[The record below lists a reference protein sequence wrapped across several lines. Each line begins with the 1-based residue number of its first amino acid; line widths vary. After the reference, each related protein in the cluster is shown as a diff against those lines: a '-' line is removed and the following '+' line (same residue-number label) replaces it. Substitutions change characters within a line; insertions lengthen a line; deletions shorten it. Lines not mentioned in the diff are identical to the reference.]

1 MSFFRHLKGN
11 YKHNKKNNV
20 FPGRNLF
27 NQDNTSQ
34 FFSIMAGK
42 RMSFAFP
49 FHKRKIKAGMT
60 VEASI
65 VIPLF
70 LFFFMNI
77 LFAFDV
83 LRLHGNLMGA
93 MHQTGNKMS
102 FNGYAYRKGVKEE
115 DLFWGELGSLA
126 LSEGYAK
133 RKIIDI
139 LGKEYLDHT
148 CLVAGSQ
155 GLNFTKS
162 SIMKEGD
169 RIELIVSYKVRPLAG
184 LAGFPDISMENRY
197 YGRAWTGYDVE
208 NRADQGKG
216 EDPTVYVAANGTVY
230 HMARNCV
237 YLNPSIKA
245 VSSSSVKELRNEDG
259 EKYGVCGGC
268 KGNHHQAV
276 VYVTSYGNKAH
287 SSLGCSGLKRTIY
300 AVHLSET
307 EERGKCQKC
316 GG

>member
-1 MSFFRHLKGN
+1 MSFFRYLNGN
-11 YKHNKKNNV
+11 YKHNKKNIV
-20 FPGRNLF
+20 SPGRNLF

-34 FFSIMAGK
+34 FFSIIAGK
-42 RMSFAFP
+42 RMSFTSP
-49 FHKRKIKAGMT
+49 LHKKNIKAGMT

-65 VIPLF
+65 ILPLF
-70 LFFFMNI
+70 FLFFMNI

-93 MHQTGNKMS
+93 MHQTGNKMA
-102 FNGYAYRKGVKEE
+102 FYGYAYRKGIGEE
-115 DLFWGELGSLA
+115 DLLWSEFGSLV

-139 LGKEYLDHT
+139 LGKDYLDHT

-155 GLNFTKS
+155 GLSFAKS

-169 RIELIVSYKVRPLAG
+169 RIELVVSYKVRPLAG
-184 LAGFPDISMENRY
+184 LIGFPDISMENRY
-197 YGRAWTGYDVE
+197 FGRAWTGYDVANKTNE
-208 NRADQGKG
+208 EKS
-216 EDPTVYVAANGTVY
+216 EEPMVYVAENGTVY

-245 VSSSSVKELRNEDG
+245 VLSSSVKEMRNEDG
-259 EKYGVCGGC
+259 EKYRMCGGC
-268 KGNHHQAV
+268 KGNLYQAL

-287 SSLGCSGLKRTIY
+287 SSLSCPGLKRTIY
-300 AVHLSET
+300 TVHLSET
-307 EERGKCQKC
+307 EGKGKCPKC

>member
-1 MSFFRHLKGN
+1 MSFFRCLKGN
-11 YKHNKKNNV
+11 YKHNIKTIV
-20 FPGRNLF
+20 SPGRNLF

-34 FFSIMAGK
+34 FFSIIAGK
-42 RMSFAFP
+42 RMSLTSLL
-49 FHKRKIKAGMT
+49 HKRNLKAGMT

-70 LFFFMNI
+70 LFFFMNL

-93 MHQTGNKMS
+93 MHQTGNKMA
-102 FNGYAYRKGVKEE
+102 FYGYAYRQGVKEE
-115 DLFWGELGSLA
+115 NLLWNGIGSLA

-148 CLVAGSQ
+148 CLAAGSQ
-155 GLNFTKS
+155 GLDFSKS
-162 SIMKEGD
+162 SIMGEGD

-184 LAGFPDISMENRY
+184 FIGFPDISMENRY

-208 NRADQGKG
+208 NKSDGGKSR
-216 EDPTVYVAANGTVY
+216 DPIVYVAENGTVY
-230 HMARNCV
+230 HMARNCA
-237 YLNPSIKA
+237 YLNPSIKV
-245 VSSSSVKELRNEDG
+245 VSALSVKELRNEDG
-259 EKYGVCGGC
+259 EKYRMCGRC
-268 KGNHHQAV
+268 KEDLYQAV

-287 SSLGCSGLKRTIY
+287 SSLDCSGLKRTIY
-300 AVHLSET
+300 ALPLSET
-307 EERGKCQKC
+307 EGKGKCPKC
-316 GG
+316 GD